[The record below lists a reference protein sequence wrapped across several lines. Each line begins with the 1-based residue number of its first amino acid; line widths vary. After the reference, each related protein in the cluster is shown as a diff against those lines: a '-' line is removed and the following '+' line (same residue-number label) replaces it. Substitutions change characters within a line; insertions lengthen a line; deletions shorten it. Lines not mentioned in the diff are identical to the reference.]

1 MISMTEAY
9 VLINV
14 GSGSE
19 DKVLN
24 EIKKTQGVN
33 EVYVSYGVYDLVVKV
48 GAESAEEMKEIVTHS
63 LRNINGVVSTLT
75 LTVIE

>member
-1 MISMTEAY
+1 MSKAY

-14 GSGSE
+14 GSGLE
-19 DKVLN
+19 DKVLD
-24 EIKKTQGVN
+24 EIKKTQGVK

-48 GAESAEEMKEIVTHS
+48 AADSAEEMKEIVTRR
-63 LRNINGVVSTLT
+63 LRNINGVASTLT

>member
-1 MISMTEAY
+1 MSEAY

-19 DKVLN
+19 DKVLS
-24 EIKKTQGVN
+24 EIKKTQGVK
-33 EVYVSYGVYDLVVKV
+33 EVYVSYGVYDLIVKV
-48 GAESAEEMKEIVTHS
+48 AADSTEEMKEIVTHH

>member
-1 MISMTEAY
+1 MSKAY

-14 GSGSE
+14 GSGLE
-19 DKVLN
+19 DKVLD
-24 EIKKTQGVN
+24 EIKKTQGVK

-48 GAESAEEMKEIVTHS
+48 AADSAEEMKEIVTRR
-63 LRNINGVVSTLT
+63 LRNINAVASTLT

>member
-1 MISMTEAY
+1 MSEAY

-24 EIKKTQGVN
+24 EIKKTQGVK

-48 GAESAEEMKEIVTHS
+48 AADSAEEMKETVTHR

-75 LTVIE
+75 LTVIEQ

>member
-1 MISMTEAY
+1 MSKAY

-14 GSGSE
+14 GSGLE
-19 DKVLN
+19 DKVLE
-24 EIKKTQGVN
+24 EIKKTQGVK

-48 GAESAEEMKEIVTHS
+48 AADSAEEMKEIVTRR
-63 LRNINGVVSTLT
+63 LRNVNGVSSTLT